1 MKRASWFVLLFL
13 LLLLALATPVAS
25 QVNGNTSD
33 QIPMLVVRAR
43 YVYVTSW
50 DGSEFSP
57 RVLPEDRQAI
67 VDVQDFI
74 KQWNHW
80 AVLYDTY
87 QADLIIVVMRRGSED
102 VIWIYDARLPRS
114 TAPLWWVGQRG
125 GLDRKE
131 LPLMRRL
138 QDLVEAAEKRSSAK
152 D

>member
-1 MKRASWFVLLFL
+1 M
-13 LLLLALATPVAS
+13 
-25 QVNGNTSD
+25 
-33 QIPMLVVRAR
+33 
-43 YVYVTSW
+43 YVTSW

-114 TAPLWWVGQRG
+114 TVPLWWVGQRG
-125 GLDRKE
+125 GLDSKE

-138 QDLVEAAEKRSSAK
+138 QALVEAAESR
-152 D
+152 